1 MTTDNINSARAQTC
15 CFTGHRD
22 LFDSEKIRASE
33 CIRSAVR
40 SLVKKGVRHFIT
52 GGALG
57 FDTVAAATIIN
68 MRDNEAL
75 TDADGSPVRITLSL
89 AIPCPTQSSRWS
101 FADKTLYNSIMRSAD
116 EVTLVSETYTPD
128 CMFRRNR
135 YMVDRSAYCICYVT
149 KESGGSYYTMNY
161 AKAGGLGIINIA
173 TDVINE
179 L

>member
-1 MTTDNINSARAQTC
+1 MSDA
-15 CFTGHRD
+15 
-22 LFDSEKIRASE
+22 EKSRASE

-40 SLVKKGVRHFIT
+40 SLVKKGVRHFVT

-101 FADKTLYNSIMRSAD
+101 FADRTLYNSIMRSAD
-116 EVTLVSETYTPD
+116 EVTLVYERYTPD

-173 TDVINE
+173 TDIINE

>member
-1 MTTDNINSARAQTC
+1 MTTDNINYARAHTC

-22 LFDSEKIRASE
+22 MSDTEKSRASE

-101 FADKTLYNSIMRSAD
+101 FADKTLYSSIMRSAD
-116 EVTLVSETYTPD
+116 EVTLVSERYTPD